1 MTAFSYP
8 ASGPVGGFFIGLMSG
23 TSLDGVDGV
32 LVEISATGKLKA
44 LLAHAHR
51 PFDPALRAELLALQT
66 PGENELHR
74 AALAGNALAAFY
86 AQIVEALLASARIE
100 RADLAAVCEMLGVAL
115 QNVMRLAYAEQ
126 QGRILGGLC
135 EISDRMSE
143 SVRLHDALGRA
154 LSRVLE
160 LVRGESGCIYVRH
173 PGAEAFVLSARQ
185 SPPGL
190 LVSEERAIAEGVGA

>member
-1 MTAFSYP
+1 MVVYEQQAK
-8 ASGPVGGFFIGLMSG
+8 M
-23 TSLDGVDGV
+23 
-32 LVEISATGKLKA
+32 
-44 LLAHAHR
+44 
-51 PFDPALRAELLALQT
+51 
-66 PGENELHR
+66 
-74 AALAGNALAAFY
+74 AARVHEDLAAHQTVLAFGLQGNLLSRFRRQLANY
-86 AQIVEALLASARIE
+86 YALSARAQILGE
-100 RADLAAVCEMLGVAL
+100 RHRVSGADLAAVCEMLGVAL